1 MGDKDKE
8 LLEIFKK
15 CDAFF
20 KLALDTAIEKQR
32 ADLSQEVT
40 FYLLSILLLGLRED
54 PHFDAET
61 TIKRYEI
68 AFSGGK
74 PESFK
79 AIGDSALI
87 ITGIW
92 WQSLARRLVDIDFYI
107 KLGRL
112 SYQREAERQKSLPE
126 LFEELSENFEKSVN
140 ILMEATRCISEANMT
155 NRDLLK
161 IYEAWLQTHNAFLEE
176 KLRSYGINPVNIKAP
191 KQ

>member
-1 MGDKDKE
+1 MNEETKGLIEKC
-8 LLEIFKK
+8 KK

-20 KLALDTAIEKQR
+20 KEVLDTAIEKR
-32 ADLSQEVT
+32 RVEISQEMA
-40 FYLLSILLLGLRED
+40 FYLLDILSLGLKED

-68 AFSGGK
+68 AFGSRGL
-74 PESFK
+74 ESFR

-87 ITGIW
+87 IAGIW
-92 WQSLARRLVDIDFYI
+92 WQSLSRKILDINFYI

-112 SYQREAERQKSLPE
+112 SYQREAEKQKNLTK
-126 LFEELSENFEKSVN
+126 LFEELSESFDKSVN
-140 ILMEATRCISEANMT
+140 ILMEATRCISEASMT
-155 NRDLLK
+155 NRDLLR
-161 IYEAWLQTHNAFLEE
+161 IYEVWLETHNAFLEE

>member
-1 MGDKDKE
+1 MDEETKE
-8 LLEIFKK
+8 LIEKCKK

-20 KLALDTAIEKQR
+20 KEILDTAIEKR
-32 ADLSQEVT
+32 RVEISQEMA
-40 FYLLSILLLGLRED
+40 FYLLDILRLGLKED

-68 AFSGGK
+68 AFGSRG
-74 PESFK
+74 PESFR

-87 ITGIW
+87 IAGIW
-92 WQSLARRLVDIDFYI
+92 WQSLSRKILDIDFYI

-112 SYQREAERQKSLPE
+112 SYQREAEKQKNLTE
-126 LFEELSENFEKSVN
+126 LFEELSENFDKSVN

-155 NRDLLK
+155 NRDLLR
-161 IYEAWLQTHNAFLEE
+161 IYEVWLETHNAFLEE
-176 KLRSYGINPVNIKAP
+176 KLRSYGINPVNTKAP